1 MPPRFSKEIQGK
13 VTFPDWLSYQPRTS
27 PCEANCPAGNPIQK
41 VHALIKEN
49 RAEEALEY
57 LRSRN
62 PFPGITGRVCAHP
75 CEQSCNRNKYDEGLS
90 IRALERFAADHA
102 DLIRIMRPQKRE
114 RTGKALAIIGCGP
127 AGLTC
132 AYFSAL
138 LGHNFPGTAFHE
150 NRLGRSLRDELPGPS
165 LINFL

>member
-1 MPPRFSKEIQGK
+1 MPPKFSSEIRQK
-13 VTFPDWLSYQPRTS
+13 IIFPNYLEAQPRTS
-27 PCEANCPAGNPIQK
+27 PCEDSCPAGNPIQK
-41 VHALIKEN
+41 VHALIQEN
-49 RAEEALEY
+49 RIEEALEF

-75 CEQSCNRNKYDEGLS
+75 CEHVCNRNEYDQGLA

-102 DLIRIMRPQKRE
+102 DANFVNQVKRKKK
-114 RTGKALAIIGCGP
+114 TGKKLAIIGSGP

-138 LGHNFPGTAFHE
+138 FGHDVFTVFNLCDDIF
-150 NRLGRSLRDELPGPS
+150 
-165 LINFL
+165 